1 MGYLPSLGSKA
12 VHLVSGITSAYL
24 NPISDEPADHSE
36 ENLEAKSLD
45 DADLQGGSKSPNVPD
60 TTSFTAFMISLLSS
74 SNSSNH
80 LPEDLQEHHAEEEER
95 ISKSVPNENSGR
107 KGILARGKKKLGK
120 VIHKAA
126 KMSGFRHN
134 SVPEVDCN
142 ILKDSEL
149 KRHELSPVEV
159 TKNDATLF
167 DLPEMSE
174 PSLLLSHNTRAALYF
189 SLPTLVKG
197 RNWLLLYSTW
207 RHGISLST
215 LYRRSTICPGYSLL
229 VVGDQKGAVF
239 GGLVEAPLQ
248 PTSRRKY
255 QGTNISFVFSDV
267 SGTPVIFRPTGS
279 NHYFTLCSSEFLAL
293 GGGGHFALY
302 LDGDLLNGSSSS
314 SETFGNSCL
323 AHTEDFEVKEVE
335 LWAFVYASKYD
346 EIVDLCRTEK
356 PGICRW

>member
-197 RNWLLLYSTW
+197 RNWLLLYSFDTAL
-207 RHGISLST
+207 GDM
-215 LYRRSTICPGYSLL
+215 